1 MFTALRKSI
10 GIQQARFHF
19 RKSREK
25 VISFTT
31 SFSAAHNALL
41 VLPLNH
47 LELPATLTVIDML
60 KKQFHEENIT
70 VVAAD
75 GDQAARR
82 RLSHSRFIPLTLSET
97 TFFYLPRKEVLDSVR
112 RKQYDLAIDLNLDLV
127 LPSAYIC
134 KASNARVRI
143 GFVRKRADRFF
154 NFQVQTDHT
163 QGREIIYDR
172 MAKCLQMF

>member
-1 MFTALRKSI
+1 MFKALRNSI

-25 VISFTT
+25 AMSFTT

-41 VLPLNH
+41 VLPLNRQ
-47 LELPATLTVIDML
+47 EFPATLTVIDML

-70 VVAAD
+70 VVTAQ
-75 GDQAARR
+75 GDQEARR
-82 RLSHSRFIPLTLSET
+82 RLSHSRFIPLALSET

-134 KASNARVRI
+134 KASDAPVRV
-143 GFVRKRADRFF
+143 GFVRERADGFF
-154 NFQVQTDHT
+154 NFQVQFDHT
-163 QGREIIYDR
+163 QGREVIYAR
-172 MAKCLQMF
+172 LAACLQMF